1 MYRAC
6 RVCTYMLVSIR
17 VSQYWSAMWGLRFT
31 LMLSVVKYLEG
42 MPFNPMGGGFPHI
55 DMFEVQVAPDRIVN
69 VTVDRFREVA
79 DTNRSAYN
87 KILDIL
93 NVTSTNYS
101 YNPLLKGLEEGVET
115 VVEASLKDSTRPSLN
130 NNTSSDQWET
140 WGHTVQGTYIAT
152 GEVQYS
158 TYTVSQYR

>member
-1 MYRAC
+1 
-6 RVCTYMLVSIR
+6 
-17 VSQYWSAMWGLRFT
+17 MWGLRFS

-93 NVTSTNYS
+93 NVTTTNYS
-101 YNPLLKGLEEGVET
+101 YNPLLKGPGGGGGDCRGGQPEGQHQAQPQQQHEQ
-115 VVEASLKDSTRPSLN
+115 RPVGDL
-130 NNTSSDQWET
+130 
-140 WGHTVQGTYIAT
+140 GAHCPRYI
-152 GEVQYS
+152 YS
-158 TYTVSQYR
+158 YR

>member
-1 MYRAC
+1 
-6 RVCTYMLVSIR
+6 
-17 VSQYWSAMWGLRFT
+17 MWGLRFT
-31 LMLSVVKYLEG
+31 LILSVVKYLEG
-42 MPFNPMGGGFPHI
+42 MPYNPMGGGFPHI
-55 DMFEVQVAPDRIVN
+55 DMFEVQVTPDRIVN

-115 VVEASLKDSTRPSLN
+115 VVEASLRDSNKLNLN
-130 NNTSSDQWET
+130 NYTSSDQWET
-140 WGHTVQGTYIAT
+140 WGHTVQGTYILL
-152 GEVQYS
+152 VMYS
-158 TYTVSQYR
+158 TVRIPCPSIVESSL

>member
-1 MYRAC
+1 
-6 RVCTYMLVSIR
+6 
-17 VSQYWSAMWGLRFT
+17 
-31 LMLSVVKYLEG
+31 
-42 MPFNPMGGGFPHI
+42 MGGGFPHI

-115 VVEASLKDSTRPSLN
+115 VVEASLRDSNKLNLN
-130 NNTSSDQWET
+130 NNTSNDQWET
-140 WGHTVQGTYIAT
+140 WGHTVQGTYILL
-152 GEVQYS
+152 VMYS
-158 TYTVSQYR
+158 TVRIQYPSIVESSL

>member
-1 MYRAC
+1 MR
-6 RVCTYMLVSIR
+6 
-17 VSQYWSAMWGLRFT
+17 GLRFS
-31 LMLSVVKYLEG
+31 LMLFVVKYLEG

-55 DMFEVQVAPDRIVN
+55 DMFEVQVAPDRVVN

-115 VVEASLKDSTRPSLN
+115 VVEASLRDSNKLNLN
-130 NNTSSDQWET
+130 NNTSNDQWET
-140 WGHTVQGTYIAT
+140 WGHTVQGTYILP
-152 GEVQYS
+152 VMYS
-158 TYTVSQYR
+158 TVRIQYPSIVESSL

>member
-1 MYRAC
+1 
-6 RVCTYMLVSIR
+6 
-17 VSQYWSAMWGLRFT
+17 MWGLRFS

-69 VTVDRFREVA
+69 VTVDKFREVA

-115 VVEASLKDSTRPSLN
+115 VVEASLKDSIKLNPN
-130 NNTSSDQWET
+130 NNTNSDQWET
-140 WGHTVQGTYIAT
+140 WGHTVQGTYFLP
-152 GEVQYS
+152 VMYS
-158 TYTVSQYR
+158 TVRIPYPSIVDPPFNM